1 MLLSRKKQRKM
12 LPFREQQRKIAYFF
26 ILPALISLCIFFY
39 LPVVATFYLSFTRY
53 NILQPPKWIGIKGY
67 TRLLGNPVFWKS
79 LQNTAIYSLGYIP
92 GKMALALLLA
102 LILNQKIKGVVVFRT
117 LFYTPEITSIV
128 AASLVWMWLYNV
140 DSGIINFALI
150 KLRLP
155 PQKWLYS
162 IKLALPSITAMC
174 IWKDLGGSM
183 IIFLAGLQRIP
194 DQIYEAARIDG
205 ANKWNLFWGMTLPL
219 LKPTSLFVLVWSLIL
234 SSQVFTAIYI
244 MTSGGPANST
254 TTIVHQIY
262 VNAFQYLKMGV
273 GASMA
278 VILFFLIF
286 TLSLLNLKF
295 FKGAEYY

>member
-1 MLLSRKKQRKM
+1 MLLFRKKQKKM

-39 LPVVATFYLSFTRY
+39 LPVIATFYLSFTRY
-53 NILQPPKWIGIKGY
+53 NILQSPQWIGIKGY
-67 TRLLGNPVFWKS
+67 TRLLANSLFWKS
-79 LQNTAIYSLGYIP
+79 LQNTAVYSLGYIP
-92 GKMALALLLA
+92 GKMVLGLLLA
-102 LILNQKIKGVVVFRT
+102 LILNQKIKGVVAFRT
-117 LFYTPEITSIV
+117 LFYTPMVTSVV
-128 AASLVWMWLYNV
+128 AASLVWMWMYNV
-140 DSGIINFALI
+140 DTGIINYALT

-155 PQKWLYS
+155 PQKWLFS
-162 IKLALPSITAMC
+162 IKLALPSVTVIS

-205 ANKWNLFWGMTLPL
+205 ASRWNLFWNMTLPL
-219 LKPTSLFVLVWSLIL
+219 LKPTTLLVLVWSLID
-234 SSQVFTAIYI
+234 SSQIFTTIYI

-254 TTIVHQIY
+254 TTIAHQIY

-273 GASMA
+273 GSSMA

-286 TLSLLNLKF
+286 TLSFLNLKF